1 MPMSDFIHDPTSPA
15 ILTPM
20 TDRQAAILDATEN
33 LGESKTREALL
44 NKVGD
49 SCSFLTLASE
59 FPLVPKYL
67 PDIVTH

>member
-33 LGESKTREALL
+33 LGESETREAVL

-49 SCSFLTLASE
+49 SDHF
-59 FPLVPKYL
+59 
-67 PDIVTH
+67 